1 MSDDTNTTNDEPRR
15 HFEIRDHVERLNI
28 DDTATKRCR
37 DNLNS
42 SSNLS
47 RSPSTSLLVIA
58 AIGIVAGGVA
68 AMMLV
73 SSLPSSDGST
83 VEMAAQASAQND
95 KSHVPIDYAD
105 VVQHAHTVKSQLDQ
119 ERAARIAAEEKA
131 LLSASE
137 AEALKRA
144 HASVEATAAQERAR
158 LEAEE
163 VARQDNEKASQ
174 TVSDAL
180 VPKAGVPKADS
191 STATASTAGVWNAQV
206 FVAPPAALLS
216 PEPLPQKNVL
226 VAPINEQPTR
236 ASESKSIAPQRLQV
250 AAKSSDNGHAELLAG
265 QKHLSAGNV
274 IAARHAFERAAQL
287 GRPEG
292 ALAVGNTFDP
302 VSLAKIGVQTPGDT
316 ARARL
321 WYRRAYDIALSQQ
334 QKLGQQNP

>member
-1 MSDDTNTTNDEPRR
+1 MSDDTNSTNDEPRR

-28 DDTATKRCR
+28 DDTATKRCG

-73 SSLPSSDGST
+73 SSLPSSDGSP
-83 VEMAAQASAQND
+83 VEMTAQTPAQKD
-95 KSHVPIDYAD
+95 KSDVTIDYAE

-144 HASVEATAAQERAR
+144 HALVEATAAQDRAR
-158 LEAEE
+158 FES
-163 VARQDNEKASQ
+163 VKVSRQ
-174 TVSDAL
+174 
-180 VPKAGVPKADS
+180 
-191 STATASTAGVWNAQV
+191 ASTDLYPASRETSTSKAAVSTPAAWDAQV
-206 FVAPPAALLS
+206 SVSTGATSAP
-216 PEPLPQKNVL
+216 PEPLPQNNVV

-236 ASESKSIAPQRLQV
+236 AAEAKSIPPQPLQV
-250 AAKSSDNGHAELLAG
+250 AEKSPQNGHAELLAG
-265 QKHLSAGNV
+265 QKHLSAGNLK
-274 IAARHAFERAAQL
+274 AARHAFERAAQL

-302 VSLAKIGVQTPGDT
+302 VSLAKIGVQASGDT

-321 WYRRAYDIALSQQ
+321 WYRRAYDIVLAQQ
-334 QKLGQQNP
+334 QKLAQQNP